1 MMLGR
6 ILHPVQFLIT
16 PKLLSENTVYVQLHI
31 YSEVINVPAA
41 RTQNSMIAVK
51 YRLLGILHLKFQMVP
66 HMQVPKKDGN

>member
-31 YSEVINVPAA
+31 YSEVMNVPAA
-41 RTQNSMIAVK
+41 RTQNSMKAVK
-51 YRLLGILHLKFQMVP
+51 YRLLGISHLQYQMVP
-66 HMQVPKKDGN
+66 HIQVPKKDGN